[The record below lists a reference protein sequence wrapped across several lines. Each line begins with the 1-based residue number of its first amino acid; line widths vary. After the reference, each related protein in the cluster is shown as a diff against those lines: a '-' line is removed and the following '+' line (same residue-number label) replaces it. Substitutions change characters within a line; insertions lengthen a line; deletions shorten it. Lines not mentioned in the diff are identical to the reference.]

1 MGGFCYGEVGR
12 EVLWF
17 LTSSMH
23 YVKDNVSRMHRE
35 SLKVLEWNQ
44 YLMGKRNKVKYSFF
58 CDILYRS
65 K

>member
-1 MGGFCYGEVGR
+1 MGGFCYGEVGW

-35 SLKVLEWNQ
+35 SLKVLEWN
-44 YLMGKRNKVKYSFF
+44 
-58 CDILYRS
+58 DI
-65 K
+65 